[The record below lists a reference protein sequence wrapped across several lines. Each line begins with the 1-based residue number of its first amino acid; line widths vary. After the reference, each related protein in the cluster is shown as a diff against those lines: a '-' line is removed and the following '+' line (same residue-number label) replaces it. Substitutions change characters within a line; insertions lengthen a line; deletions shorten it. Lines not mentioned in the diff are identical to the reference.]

1 MTGIWFV
8 PILDQ
13 PMDLLLDAKS
23 AFNKVARES
32 AVRNA
37 YLSSTTNQALIFT
50 NLRLENKN
58 TYI

>member
-50 NLRLENKN
+50 NSRLENRN